1 MRDRK
6 FTTVLARDVQE
17 GPPHDK
23 APDCRDSPLIRAA
36 DRVASMRTT
45 GPTLAAPGPSELD
58 GLVEAIGDAVVVSD
72 PDGAITVWNPAAER
86 IFGFTA
92 AEALGQSLDL
102 ITPERH
108 RRRHWDGYAKT
119 MRTGVT
125 RYGAETLRVPAL
137 HKDGHQ
143 LSIAFTVGMV
153 RDASDHVTGIVAVIR
168 DETDRWAEE
177 KRLRQRVAELE
188 ASSDANRRAP

>member
-1 MRDRK
+1 MADANTLLDR
-6 FTTVLARDVQE
+6 
-17 GPPHDK
+17 PP
-23 APDCRDSPLIRAA
+23 A
-36 DRVASMRTT
+36 DDLT
-45 GPTLAAPGPSELD
+45 
-58 GLVEAIGDAVVVSD
+58 GLVAAIGDAVVVAD

-92 AEALGQSLDL
+92 EDALGQTLDL

-125 RYGAETLRVPAL
+125 RYGAETLRVPAI

-143 LSIAFTVGMV
+143 LSIAFTVGMI
-153 RDASDHVTGIVAVIR
+153 RDASDRVTGIVAVIR
-168 DETDRWAEE
+168 DETERWTEE
-177 KRLRQRVAELE
+177 KRLRQRVADLE
-188 ASSDANRRAP
+188 ALPNGS

>member
-1 MRDRK
+1 MLDRPPADD
-6 FTTVLARDVQE
+6 LAGFV
-17 GPPHDK
+17 
-23 APDCRDSPLIRAA
+23 AA
-36 DRVASMRTT
+36 V
-45 GPTLAAPGPSELD
+45 
-58 GLVEAIGDAVVVSD
+58 GDAVVVAD

-92 AEALGQSLDL
+92 ADALGQSLDL

-119 MRTGVT
+119 MRTGIT
-125 RYGAETLRVPAL
+125 RYGAETLRVPAI

-143 LSIAFTVGMV
+143 LSIAFTVGMI
-153 RDASDHVTGIVAVIR
+153 RDATDQVTGLVAVIR
-168 DETDRWAEE
+168 DETERWAEE

-188 ASSDANRRAP
+188 ALPNGS